1 MKIQGHSKRKT
12 ILKSSIIFVLILSI
26 FLSSLSVT
34 LAINIPIP
42 ESPIPVEDLELS
54 ELAIEWVS
62 NWCEQDPN
70 GNLWICIVPRGSYTT
85 YYLCWFAADVSIYCN
100 DSGNYIYATSKMGFD
115 GVYYHSDNTS
125 VLTDFNEAMYPN
137 NNNDTTVNNIKYY
150 RFNFSA
156 YNSSTFY
163 CSSDFIDNGG
173 DVSANLDLSTFL
185 PPEIIFDVWL
195 TQNNDL
201 IGVTVDFDVATH
213 YNFITLWGYDE
224 FGPTPITYSTN
235 EYRQIHYDMTD
246 RLLTTFYLPIE
257 KIFMYT
263 QGSTFHVSSISCVG
277 WNENTEEQTIS
288 LNWDL
293 TNTPGIEYDSPSNT
307 YYYDTF
313 YNESY
318 NYNSDNGAAYAYGH
332 VALTFSTDIHAP
344 VFWDTE
350 ETLIQPYAYSFIAIP
365 ILGSTRQKFF
375 DENPSI
381 LYSLLHS
388 YDVIIVDCSE
398 TAFNQFYGNGAFSN
412 FNSNV
417 SDWNAESFI
426 LGFNEWYSNHSTPD
440 IHPLPYNLINN
451 KPTHTSTYLAGVFYS
466 HSFYQKSMLYLL
478 GDSNERLLEF
488 ETRILGED
496 GFAQELFKSLK
507 QIYDLQYT
515 SFSDSITYLKK
526 IQYFTNQVIVN
537 DYFGKMV
544 TGIISLDA
552 SINQLESSFSSSLT
566 STNGLLERINE
577 SILGLDLSFEN
588 ITLQFPEFNFDII
601 VENHPTTNI
610 EYFVDFVNNFFTAL
624 PDADFSPLEN
634 IETDF
639 SDLFDELHV
648 DDTFDDF
655 LDSLLGDYEFSDS
668 HLSDYD

>member
-1 MKIQGHSKRKT
+1 MKTKGHFKRKT
-12 ILKSSIIFVLILSI
+12 IIKSSFIFVLVISIL
-26 FLSSLSVT
+26 LSSISISFAFEIPNTITDVNDLGLSDT
-34 LAINIPIP
+34 A
-42 ESPIPVEDLELS
+42 LEWIQS
-54 ELAIEWVS
+54 C
-62 NWCEQDPN
+62 CEQDPS
-70 GNLWICIVPRGSYTT
+70 SYFVIIKNDRSTFNM
-85 YYLCWFAADVSIYCN
+85 WFLIWC
-100 DSGNYIYATSKMGFD
+100 SGDTS
-115 GVYYHSDNTS
+115 
-125 VLTDFNEAMYPN
+125 
-137 NNNDTTVNNIKYY
+137 
-150 RFNFSA
+150 
-156 YNSSTFY
+156 FY
-163 CSSDFIDNGG
+163 CSSGGFYTNALSGFTGKLYADNQPSNFVDFRSDYYPKNDTHSFPLDGVTYYQWNIPYINNNNSFVYCSIDFKDPGG
-173 DVSANLDLSTFL
+173 DVSANLDLSSFL
-185 PPEIIFDVWL
+185 PPEIIFEVWL

-213 YNFITLWGYDE
+213 YNFITLWGYDDY
-224 FGPTPITYSTN
+224 GPQPITYSTN

-246 RLLTTFYLPIE
+246 RLLTTFFLPIE
-257 KIFMYT
+257 KIFMYA
-263 QGSTFHVSSISCVG
+263 QSKEFHVSSISCVG
-277 WNENTEEQTIS
+277 WNEDTEEQTKS
-288 LNWDL
+288 VNWDL
-293 TNTPGIEYDSPSNT
+293 TNSPGLEYDSPSNT
-307 YYYDTF
+307 YYYDIF

-375 DENPSI
+375 DENPFI

-398 TAFNQFYGNGAFSN
+398 TAFNQFYGTGAFSN

-426 LGFNEWYSNHSTPD
+426 LDFNEWYTNHSTPD
-440 IHPLPYNLINN
+440 IHSLPYSLINN
-451 KPTHTSTYLAGVFYS
+451 KPTHTSTYFAGIFYS

-526 IQYFTNQVIVN
+526 IQYFTNQVLVN
-537 DYFGKMV
+537 DYFGKILI
-544 TGIISLDA
+544 GITSLDA
-552 SINQLESSFSSSLT
+552 SINDLESSFSSSMT
-566 STNGLLERINE
+566 STNNLLSRINE

-624 PDADFSPLEN
+624 PDADYSPLVN

-639 SDLFDELHV
+639 SDLFDDLHV